1 MSIYNQISQN
11 KRKSFFIITGFALTI
26 ILLGWL
32 IGEALDYGYALVPIA
47 ILGAAF
53 STGFSYFFGSN
64 VALSMAG
71 AKEISKRDNPR
82 LFRTV
87 ENLAI
92 GSGIVPMPKVYLIN
106 DPSINAFATG
116 RDPKHSAIAIT
127 QGALDKLEDLELEGV
142 IAHEM
147 SHIKNYDIRTMTIA
161 VVLVGV
167 IALISELFV
176 RSLWSGKR
184 SRNSEGG
191 GIMLLFAFIG
201 VILAPTMAQILK
213 FALSR
218 QREYLADAS
227 AALLTRYPEGLAR
240 ALEKIKADNTPMK
253 KANTAIAH
261 LYIANPLKNKHGE
274 KIANLF
280 STHPPL
286 DDRIARLRA
295 M

>member
-11 KRKSFFIITGFALTI
+11 KRKSFFIITGFTLTI
-26 ILLGWL
+26 VLLGWL
-32 IGEALDYGYALVPIA
+32 IGEALDYGYALVPVA
-47 ILGAAF
+47 IVGALF
-53 STGFSYFFGSN
+53 SSGFSYFFGSS

-71 AKEISKRDNPR
+71 AREITKKDNPR

-92 GSGIVPMPKVYLIN
+92 GAGIVPMPKVYSID

-116 RDPKHSAIAIT
+116 RDPKHSAIAVT

-184 SRNSEGG
+184 SRNSEGR
-191 GIMLLFAFIG
+191 GIMLLLALLG
-201 VILAPTMAQILK
+201 AILAPTMAQILK

-240 ALEKIKADNTPMK
+240 ALEKIKADNAPMK